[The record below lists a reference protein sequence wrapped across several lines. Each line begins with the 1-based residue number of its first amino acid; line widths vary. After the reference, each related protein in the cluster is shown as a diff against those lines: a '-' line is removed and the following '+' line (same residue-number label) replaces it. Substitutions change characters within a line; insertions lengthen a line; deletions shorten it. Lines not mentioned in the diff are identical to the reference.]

1 MVIPFHLHN
10 CGNSVDIS
18 ELAFLGDCLRTP
30 CRPINLPS
38 FNELQTVYGDLRWQ
52 FICSTAY

>member
-18 ELAFLGDCLRTP
+18 ELAFLGACLRALY
-30 CRPINLPS
+30 RPNNSPS
-38 FNELQTVYGDLRWQ
+38 FNGLQTVYCDLLWQ

>member
-18 ELAFLGDCLRTP
+18 ELAFLWTCFRTP
-30 CRPINLPS
+30 
-38 FNELQTVYGDLRWQ
+38 LQLM
-52 FICSTAY
+52 

>member
-18 ELAFLGDCLRTP
+18 ELAFLGACFRTP
-30 CRPINLPS
+30 
-38 FNELQTVYGDLRWQ
+38 
-52 FICSTAY
+52 